1 MADALRAPG
10 KTLIGTAGWSI
21 PKIDA
26 ERFPAGGSHLERY
39 AAVFPVTEINSSF
52 YRHHRRSTYERWAA
66 SVPGHFRFSA
76 KAPRSVTHSDWIDIS
91 AELNAFLVEIAGLG
105 QKLGPILIQ
114 LPPKR
119 AFDMQEADRFLTVF
133 RNRVDGDLALEPR
146 HPSWFVPGVDE
157 LLQRQRISRVA
168 ADPPPAVDAD
178 KPGGW
183 RGLTYNRLHGCP
195 DIYRSSYLEDRL
207 RALADAMITDAA
219 SDAWCIFDNTASYA
233 ASGDALH
240 LRICLSGITGS
251 D

>member
-1 MADALRAPG
+1 MANALWAPG

-76 KAPRSVTHSDWIDIS
+76 KAPRSVTHSDWIDFS
-91 AELNAFLVEIAGLG
+91 AELDAFLVEIAGLG
-105 QKLGPILIQ
+105 PKLGPILIQ

-119 AFDMQEADRFLTVF
+119 AFDMQEADCFLTAF
-133 RNRVDGDLALEPR
+133 RTRVDGDLALEPR
-146 HPSWFVPGVDE
+146 HPSWFLPGVDE

-168 ADPPPAVDAD
+168 ADPAYAEEAD

-183 RGLTYNRLHGCP
+183 RGLTYTRWHGSP
-195 DIYRSSYLEDRL
+195 DIYRSPYPKDRL
-207 RALADAMITDAA
+207 KALADAMIADAA
-219 SDAWCIFDNTASYA
+219 PVAWCILDNTASSA
-233 ASGDALH
+233 ATGDALN
-240 LRICLSGITGS
+240 LENLVGRDRSK
-251 D
+251 